1 MHLRTLT
8 LRGFKSFASTTTLH
22 FEPGITCVV
31 GPNGSGKSNVVDA
44 LAWVM
49 GEQGVKSLRGGKMED
64 VIFAG
69 TSGRPPLGRAEV
81 VLTIDNTDGALPID
95 YSEVTISRTMFRS
108 GGSEYAINGSSCRLL
123 DIQELLSDSGIGR
136 EMHVVVGQGQ
146 LDAIL
151 SASPEDRRGFIEE
164 AAGVLKH
171 RKRKEKALRKLDAMQ
186 ANLTRL
192 QDLTA
197 ELRRQLKPLGKQAE
211 IARKASV
218 IQADLRDAKLRLLS
232 DDLVQLRAQLDQE
245 VADETALRDRRTGV
259 EADLAAAKG
268 REQALDEALAAASP
282 RLAQAQETWY
292 RLAGLRDRF
301 RGTASLAAERARHLA
316 TEAEDERQGREP
328 ADMEDEAAK
337 VKAEEASLT
346 ELAERD
352 RADLAEAIRRR
363 METEAAVAA
372 EERRVTGVLRALADR
387 REGVARL
394 AGRVSSLESKIAAA
408 DAEVGRLMTAHRDA
422 AARARQTQGELESL
436 KAGIEGLTASEA
448 GLDADHEAAAAA
460 LAAAERRVAELREQ
474 DRAAASEEA
483 ALTARKDALELGLG
497 HKDGAGTLLAAAD
510 RLDGLLGSVAALL
523 TVRHGAQAAIAA
535 ALGSAAD
542 AVVVADLDAAVAA
555 LHLLKANDGGRAH
568 LLVGAVHDSAPGA
581 DSRDRAEGR
590 ESWPALP
597 PGAMYA
603 VDLVEA
609 PAALRGPLTKVLYRV
624 AVVDDLAAARRLLGE
639 HLDLSA
645 ATRDGDFLGPHIG
658 VGGSTSVPSLI
669 EIQAAVDDAG
679 ERLVVASARCADLT
693 DELARATATV
703 QQESQRVEEIAAR
716 LSESDSQ
723 QRAAAE
729 HVARLGASARAAVS
743 EAERIA
749 TVMAVAKAA
758 READFAGLGELRER
772 LAAASAEGGHE
783 EPSTDYRDRLAQAG
797 TAARQAEMECRLA
810 VRTAEERI
818 RALAGRAE
826 QLTRAAAQERA
837 ARARAAA
844 RRERQAREA
853 GVAVAVAA
861 GANHAL
867 SVLELS
873 LRSATTERAE
883 AEHARGRIEGEL
895 QVLRTKIREL
905 GGELEQL
912 TDTVHR
918 DEMARAEQRMRIEQ
932 LEQRALDEHGID
944 VPSLIAEYGPDQP
957 VPPSPAPPAERA
969 DRDGDAVGDDEAGA
983 APPRPYRRPEQEKRL
998 RAAERALALLGKV
1011 NPLALEEFSA
1021 LEERHK
1027 FLTEQ
1032 LEDLKNTRRDL
1043 LTVIKEVDERVEQV
1057 FAAAYE
1063 DTAREFT
1070 EVFARLFPGGEG
1082 HLALTDPHDM
1092 LTTGIEVEARPPGKK
1107 IKRLSLLSGGERSLV
1122 AVALLIAIF
1131 KARPSPFYVLDEV
1144 EAALDDINLG
1154 RLLTILEEL
1163 RESSQLIVITHQ
1175 KRTMEIADALYGTSM
1190 RNDGVTTII
1199 GQRLRDSEHEPIA
1212 EAATA

>member
-1 MHLRTLT
+1 LHLRTLT

-108 GGSEYAINGSSCRLL
+108 GGSEYAINGNSCRLL

-136 EMHVVVGQGQ
+136 EIHVVVGQGQ

-218 IQADLRDAKLRLLS
+218 IQADLRDAKLRLLA
-232 DDLVQLRAQLDQE
+232 DDLVELRAQLDQE

-259 EADLAAAKG
+259 ETDLATAKD
-268 REQALDEALAAASP
+268 REQALDQALAAASP
-282 RLAQAQETWY
+282 RLAQTQETWY
-292 RLAGLRDRF
+292 RLAGLRERF

-316 TEAEDERQGREP
+316 AESEDERRGREP

-337 VKAEEASLT
+337 VKAEEASLA

-363 METEAAVAA
+363 TETEAALAA
-372 EERRVTGVLRALADR
+372 EEKRVTGLLRALADR

-394 AGRVSSLESKIAAA
+394 AGKVSSLESKIAAA
-408 DAEVGRLMTAHRDA
+408 DAELGRLTAAHRDA
-422 AARARQTQGELESL
+422 VARARLTHQELESL
-436 KAGIEGLTASEA
+436 RAGVEGLAESEA
-448 GLDADHEAAAAA
+448 GLDADHQATAAA

-474 DRAAASEEA
+474 ERAAASEEA
-483 ALTARKDALELGLG
+483 ALTARKEALELGLG
-497 HKDGAGTLLAAAD
+497 HKDGAGALLAATD

-523 TVRHGAQAAIAA
+523 TVRQGAQAAVAA

-555 LHLLKANDGGRAH
+555 LRLLKADDGGRAH
-568 LLVGAVHDSAPGA
+568 LLVGTVHNSGPGEGSPIRT
-581 DSRDRAEGR
+581 DGR

-597 PGAMYA
+597 PGAVYA

-609 PAALRGPLTKVLYRV
+609 PAVLRRPLTKVLHRV
-624 AVVDDLAAARRLLGE
+624 AVVDDLAAARILLSE
-639 HLDLSA
+639 HPDLSA
-645 ATRDGDFLGPHIG
+645 VTREGDFLGQHVG

-679 ERLVVASARCADLT
+679 ERLVEVSARCADLRS
-693 DELARATATV
+693 ELAKATATV
-703 QQESQRVEEIAAR
+703 QHVSEQAEEIAAR

-723 QRAAAE
+723 QRAIAE
-729 HVARLGASARAAVS
+729 QVARLGASARAAAS

-749 TVMAVAKAA
+749 TVIAAADAA
-758 READFAGLGELRER
+758 RVEDVAGLGELQER
-772 LAAASAEGGHE
+772 LAAASAASGQE
-783 EPSTDYRDRLAQAG
+783 EPSTDYRDRLVHAG
-797 TAARQAEMECRLA
+797 TTARQTEMECRLA

-826 QLTRAAAQERA
+826 QLTRAAEQERT

-853 GVAVAVAA
+853 RVALAVAA

-873 LRSATTERAE
+873 LRSANAERGE
-883 AEHARGRIEGEL
+883 AEHARGRTEGEL

-905 GGELEQL
+905 GGDLEQL

-944 VPSLIAEYGPDQP
+944 VPSLIADYGPDQP
-957 VPPSPAPPAERA
+957 VPSSPEPP
-969 DRDGDAVGDDEAGA
+969 GEAT
-983 APPRPYRRPEQEKRL
+983 PPRPYRRAEQEKRL
-998 RAAERALALLGKV
+998 KAAERSLALLGKV

-1063 DTAREFT
+1063 DTAREFS

-1199 GQRLRDSEHEPIA
+1199 GQRLRDSEHEPIV

>member
-69 TSGRPPLGRAEV
+69 TAGRPPLGRAEV

-108 GGSEYAINGSSCRLL
+108 GGSEYAINGNSCRLL

-151 SASPEDRRGFIEE
+151 SASPEERRGFIEE

-197 ELRRQLKPLGKQAE
+197 ELRRQLKPLGRQAE

-218 IQADLRDAKLRLLS
+218 IQADLRDAKLRILA
-232 DDLVQLRAQLDQE
+232 DDLVQLRAQLDEE

-259 EADLAAAKG
+259 EADLATAKG
-268 REQALDEALAAASP
+268 REQDLDLALAAAAP

-292 RLAGLRDRF
+292 RLAGLRERF
-301 RGTASLAAERARHLA
+301 RGTASLASERARHLA
-316 TEAEDERQGREP
+316 AEAEDERRGREP

-337 VKAEEASLT
+337 VKAEEAGLT

-363 METEAAVAA
+363 TETEAALAT
-372 EERRVTGVLRALADR
+372 EEKRVTGLMRARADR

-394 AGRVSSLESKIAAA
+394 AGKVSALESKIAAA
-408 DAEVGRLMTAHRDA
+408 DAEIGRLTAAHLDA
-422 AARARQTQGELESL
+422 VARAQQTHQELESL
-436 KAGIEGLTASEA
+436 KAGIEGLTESEA
-448 GLDADHEAAAAA
+448 GLDADHQATAAA
-460 LAAAERRVAELREQ
+460 LADTERRVAELREQ
-474 DRAAASEEA
+474 ERHAASEEA
-483 ALTARKDALELGLG
+483 ALTARKDALEVGLG

-510 RLDGLLGSVAALL
+510 RLDGVLGSVAALL
-523 TVRHGAQAAIAA
+523 TVRQGAQAAVAA
-535 ALGSAAD
+535 ALGAAAD
-542 AVVVADLDAAVAA
+542 AIVVADLDAAVAA
-555 LHLLKANDGGRAH
+555 LRLLKSDDGGRAH
-568 LLVGAVHDSAPGA
+568 ILVGALHDDEPGEDSPALA
-581 DSRDRAEGR
+581 DGPD
-590 ESWPALP
+590 SWPALP
-597 PGAMYA
+597 LGATYA

-609 PAALRGPLTKVLYRV
+609 PTVLRRPLTKVLHRV
-624 AVVDDLAAARRLLGE
+624 AVVDDLATARSLLGE
-639 HLDLSA
+639 HPDLSA
-645 ATRDGDFLGPHIG
+645 ATRDGDFLGPHLG
-658 VGGSTSVPSLI
+658 VGGSTSMPSLI

-679 ERLVVASARCADLT
+679 ERLVAANAQCADLKA
-693 DELARATATV
+693 ELAKATATV
-703 QQESQRVEEIAAR
+703 QHLSERAEEIAAR
-716 LSESDSQ
+716 RSESDSQ
-723 QRAAAE
+723 QRAVAE
-729 HVARLGASARAAVS
+729 QVARLGASARAAAS

-749 TVMAVAKAA
+749 TVIAAAEAA
-758 READFAGLGELRER
+758 REEDFAGLGELRER
-772 LAAASAEGGHE
+772 LAAASAATGQE
-783 EPSTDYRDRLAQAG
+783 EPSTDYRDRLVQAG

-818 RALAGRAE
+818 RALAGRVE
-826 QLTRAAAQERA
+826 QLARAAAQERA

-853 GVAVAVAA
+853 RVAVAVAA
-861 GANHAL
+861 GAHHVL

-873 LRSATTERAE
+873 LRSANAEREE
-883 AEHARGRIEGEL
+883 AEQARGRIEGAL

-944 VPSLIAEYGPDQP
+944 VPSLIAEYGPEQP
-957 VPPSPAPPAERA
+957 VPLSPEPPGEPTPPHPYHRA
-969 DRDGDAVGDDEAGA
+969 
-983 APPRPYRRPEQEKRL
+983 EQEKRL
-998 RAAERALALLGKV
+998 KAAERSLALLGKV

-1063 DTAREFT
+1063 DTAREFS

-1190 RNDGVTTII
+1190 RNDGVTTVI